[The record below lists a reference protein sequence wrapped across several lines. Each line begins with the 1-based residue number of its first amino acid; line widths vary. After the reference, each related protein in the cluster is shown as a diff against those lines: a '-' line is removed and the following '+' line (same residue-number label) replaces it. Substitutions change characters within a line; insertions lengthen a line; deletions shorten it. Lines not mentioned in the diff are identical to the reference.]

1 MATKREYK
9 LPDREFGG
17 KYRKLRSYLEAHP
30 RRAWR
35 TTFSNIEAILG
46 FQLPPSARKHGA
58 WWANEKN
65 GGRQSQKVAWSS
77 AGWETAD
84 VDLEAETLV
93 FRPKKRSRPLTASIL
108 DAEWPGRDMGPWPEG
123 LSLRREDM
131 YEDRI

>member
-1 MATKREYK
+1 MATEREYK

-17 KYRKLRSYLEAHP
+17 KYRKLRVYLEAHP
-30 RRAWR
+30 RREWR

-46 FQLPPSARKHGA
+46 FELPPSARKHGA

-84 VDLEAETLV
+84 VDIAAETLL
-93 FRPKKRSRPLTASIL
+93 FRPKKRPNAAHKFDLSVLLPPH
-108 DAEWPGRDMGPWPEG
+108 DFGPWPEG

-131 YEDRI
+131 YDDRI